1 MKFLVDAH
9 LPRRLAL
16 AINGAGHDALH
27 TLDLPD
33 GNRTT
38 DKQIN
43 TLSESEERVVITKDA
58 DFVDSFLL
66 KGQPY
71 KLLLIS
77 TGNITNSKLEALF
90 LPQLPTI
97 AEAFETHSF
106 VELNQTSLI
115 FHE

>member
-16 AINGAGHDALH
+16 AINSAGHDAVH

-43 TLSESEERVVITKDA
+43 TISEEEQRVVITKDA
-58 DFVDSFLL
+58 DFVSSFVLS
-66 KGQPY
+66 GQPY

-77 TGNITNSKLEALF
+77 TGNITNAKLEALV
-90 LPQLPTI
+90 LPNLTTI
-97 AEAFETHSF
+97 AEVLEAYSF

-115 FHE
+115 FHV